1 VILHHNCMFYRTLLA
16 ASVLVAAGLPAA
28 TSLRGQAVAEIQVT
42 PETMT
47 LGVGQKQMVFAAA
60 YDRQGNLLSTTQF
73 TFWSSDTSIARVLH
87 DGTVVGVRPGLA
99 KVEARAQRRRA
110 SLAVLI
116 TGPPDD
122 KPPTGAVLTLE
133 PASLLLL
140 PGESTRLVP
149 QALKDDGSNL
159 PLGCVTWKS
168 LKPQVATVDSV
179 GIITGVANGTTIVQI
194 TTANGLMA
202 TAPIQV
208 ASADF
213 AVSPDHLLLA
223 PRQVDTLRARVPA
236 QDNRPVHDGL
246 RWQSLDTTVVR
257 IGPTGGV
264 EARAAGKTELVATGF
279 GQEQR
284 VAVVVH
290 KAPETL
296 VFSPPQRTRLLIPRN
311 GTRRFTAVAEAADS
325 TPIPEVPVAWTL
337 RDTAMA
343 AFDVATGTFTAKA
356 VGTTTLTATVDSF
369 APVVW
374 TIEVIPGF
382 VRLRGDRIALTPGNH
397 AAVEVGLVD
406 DRGESVGTISEL
418 QWVSDRPDIATVDRD
433 GTVHGVAPG
442 RAVITATAPWGQS
455 DTVVALVTG
464 DLLVSSNRGGKFG
477 LYALVRARPDTLF
490 PVLVDSAANVDG
502 VYSPDR
508 TKFAFSSDRAGSYD
522 LYVADADGRDA
533 RRVTTDAGEE
543 RAPVWTPDGRGLLYT
558 STSTGPSAAA
568 RVGMVDADGR
578 NPHVLMA
585 GDSGS
590 VSPAISDDGRT
601 VAVVAMRAKR
611 PDLYLVAPDNAR
623 PPRRITDN
631 AERELLPRFFP
642 NGDLLYAVERGRGK
656 SARVVRRAPAATE
669 STKLFD
675 TDQPLVALS
684 LSRDGTTMAYV
695 VGKILDPTNARAKF
709 TLYLRPTTVDATPVA
724 VPLRLDEQIASVSF

>member
-1 VILHHNCMFYRTLLA
+1 MFYRRLLA
-16 ASVLVAAGLPAA
+16 ITALVAAGLPVA
-28 TSLRGQAVAEIQVT
+28 TPLRGQAIAEIQVT

-47 LGVGQKQMVFAAA
+47 LGLGQKQMVFAAA

-87 DGTVVGVRPGLA
+87 DGTVVGLRPGLA

-110 SLAVLI
+110 SLAVLV
-116 TGPPDD
+116 TGAPDD
-122 KPPTGAVLTLE
+122 KPPTGTVLTLE

-140 PGESTRLVP
+140 PGESTRLAP
-149 QALKDDGSNL
+149 QALKDDGSSL
-159 PLGCVTWKS
+159 PLGRVTWKS
-168 LKPQVATVDSV
+168 LKPQIATIDSSGV
-179 GIITGVANGTTIVQI
+179 IIGVANGTTIVQV

-213 AVSPDHLLLA
+213 MVSSDHLLLA

-246 RWQSLDTTVVR
+246 SWQSLDTTVVR
-257 IGPTGGV
+257 VGPTGGV
-264 EARAAGKTELVATGF
+264 EARAPGKTELVATGF
-279 GQEQR
+279 GHEQR

-290 KAPETL
+290 KTPEAF
-296 VFSPPQRTRLLIPRN
+296 VISPPQRARLLVPRN
-311 GTRRFTAVAEAADS
+311 GTRRFMAVAEAADS
-325 TPIPEVPVAWTL
+325 TPIPEVPVRWAL

-343 AFDVATGTFTAKA
+343 AFDVATGTLTAKA
-356 VGTTTLTATVDSF
+356 VGTTTLTATIDSF

-374 TIEVIPGF
+374 TVEVIPGF
-382 VRLRGDRIALTPGNH
+382 VSLRRDRIGLSPGSH
-397 AAVEVGLVD
+397 AAVEVGLID
-406 DRGESVGTISEL
+406 DRGESVGAISAL
-418 QWVSDRPDIATVDRD
+418 QWVSDHPDIATVDRD
-433 GTVHGVAPG
+433 GTVHGIAPG

-455 DTVVALVTG
+455 DTVLALVTG

-477 LYALVRARPDTLF
+477 LYTLVRSRPDTLF
-490 PVLVDSAANVDG
+490 PVLTDSGANVDG

-508 TKFAFSSDRAGSYD
+508 TQFAFSSNRAGSYD
-522 LYVADADGRDA
+522 LYVADADGRNA
-533 RRVTTDAGEE
+533 RRITTDAGEE
-543 RAPVWTPDGRGLLYT
+543 RAPVWTPDGHGLLYT
-558 STSTGPSAAA
+558 STSAGPSAVA

-578 NPHVLMA
+578 NPHFLMA

-601 VAVVAMRAKR
+601 VAVIATRGKR
-611 PDLYLVAPDNAR
+611 PDLYLVTPENAGR
-623 PPRRITDN
+623 APRRITDN
-631 AERELLPRFFP
+631 ADRELMPRFFP
-642 NGDLLYAVERGRGK
+642 GGDLLYAVERGRGK
-656 SARVVRRAPAATE
+656 SARVFRRAQTATE

-675 TDQPLVALS
+675 TDQPLVALN
-684 LSRDGTTMAYV
+684 LSRDGATMAYV
-695 VGKILDPTNARAKF
+695 VGKVLDPAKARAKF

-724 VPLRLDEQIASVSF
+724 VPLHPDEQIASVSF